1 MKSANGPSPL
11 DNMRNLEHY
20 LNEIS
25 TGDSTEQQLKES
37 EKKRRREKKREVG
50 GEVLQIQRKKNNNE
64 IRKCG
69 ELVRP
74 DCEIREE
81 EGRNGQTEAGKE
93 EELGKETKWKGI
105 ELRNP
110 TTAKLRT
117 AKGAFFTSL
126 AFPPN
131 RESSRIKG
139 ELRIS

>member
-1 MKSANGPSPL
+1 
-11 DNMRNLEHY
+11 MRLESVPNLY
-20 LNEIS
+20 ALTVRS
-25 TGDSTEQQLKES
+25 GR
-37 EKKRRREKKREVG
+37 KRVG
-50 GEVLQIQRKKNNNE
+50 MDRGK
-64 IRKCG
+64 G
-69 ELVRP
+69 
-74 DCEIREE
+74 
-81 EGRNGQTEAGKE
+81 AGKE
-93 EELGKETKWKGI
+93 EELGKETKWEGI